1 MYIQLCLSIFF
12 FKLDSKTYRST
23 VYLRIKIIL
32 FFFFGNVCVYSS
44 EFRGVLD
51 DGVHSADFC
60 LEVFSDKL

>member
-32 FFFFGNVCVYSS
+32 FFFLEMCVCIAVSL
-44 EFRGVLD
+44 GV
-51 DGVHSADFC
+51 C
-60 LEVFSDKL
+60 